1 MHRYSLYFVFGF
13 AVTVLSMPVRA
24 QQPQPQQ
31 AARSPRVWTSEDM
44 GDLRARGLISIVGP
58 AEEAVSVPAPA
69 SGAISPV
76 PPLQAAVSR
85 SPRPIRVQDPAW
97 YAEQAAQLET
107 ELRARE
113 QAVRQSLDALEQTRS
128 LRNMQPGIDMGRGN
142 VGVTPED
149 GIAILE
155 AERREVQLQL
165 DELADLARRN
175 GIPPGALRG

>member
-1 MHRYSLYFVFGF
+1 MHRYPLYFVFGL
-13 AVTVLSMPVRA
+13 AVTALSMPVRA

-44 GDLRARGLISIVGP
+44 DGLRARGLISIVGP
-58 AEEAVSVPAPA
+58 AEEAVSVPAAASAEPSPSPA
-69 SGAISPV
+69 LQGA
-76 PPLQAAVSR
+76 ASR
-85 SPRPIRVQDPAW
+85 SPRPVRVQDPAW
-97 YAEQAAQLET
+97 YAEQAAQLEA

-113 QAVRQSLDALEQTRS
+113 EAVRQSLDALAQTRS
-128 LRNMQPGIDMGRGN
+128 LRNMQPGVDMSRGN
-142 VGVTPED
+142 AGVTPEE
-149 GIAILE
+149 GIAVLE